1 MENRENE
8 EKTIDLKM
16 LLLGLLDRIWLIL
29 FVSVI
34 CAAAIG
40 IFTKIGIDKKYTS
53 TAQMFVQ
60 NKDVEVQN
68 NSAISSSDVAASASL
83 VQVCQRV
90 FTSDSMIAKLQEA
103 LMGAGYL
110 FKNEEIVE
118 MINITSPDNNQVM
131 VVNVVS
137 ESPEI
142 SQIVAKALVDNADGV
157 YREIVKVGSV
167 QMISAATFPEEP
179 SSPNLKKNIL
189 LGFMAGFVLICAI
202 IVIIDICDTKIKP
215 TDNLMDMYGSP
226 LIAEI
231 MDFDAEIK

>member
-34 CAAAIG
+34 CAAAVG

-60 NKDVEVQN
+60 NKDIEVQ

-90 FTSDSMIAKLQEA
+90 FTSDSMMAKLQDA
-103 LMGAGYL
+103 LTNAGYL
-110 FKNEEIVE
+110 YKNEEITE
-118 MINITSPDNNQVM
+118 MISITSPDNNQVM

-142 SQIVAKALVDNADGV
+142 SQLVASAILANADTV
-157 YREIVKVGSV
+157 YKELVKVGSV
-167 QMISAATFPEEP
+167 QTISAATFPEEP

-189 LGFMAGFVLICAI
+189 LGFAAGFVLICAI
-202 IVIIDICDTKIKP
+202 VVIIDICDTKIKP
-215 TDNLMDMYGSP
+215 TDNLMDMYGAP

>member
-34 CAAAIG
+34 CAAAVG

-60 NKDVEVQN
+60 NKDPEAQN
-68 NSAISSSDVAASASL
+68 SSISSSDVAASASL

-90 FTSDSMIAKLQEA
+90 FTSDSMMAKLQDT
-103 LMGAGYL
+103 LTNAGYL
-110 FKNEEIVE
+110 FKNEEIIE
-118 MINITSPDNNQVM
+118 MIDITSPDNNQVM

-142 SQIVAKALVDNADGV
+142 SQLVASAIIANADNV

-167 QMISAATFPEEP
+167 QTISAATFPESP

-189 LGFMAGFVLICAI
+189 LGFAAGFVLICAI
-202 IVIIDICDTKIKP
+202 VVVIDICDTKIKP
-215 TDNLMDMYGSP
+215 TDNLMDMYGAP

>member
-16 LLLGLLDRIWLIL
+16 LLFGLLDRIWLIL

-34 CAAAIG
+34 CAAAVG

-60 NKDVEVQN
+60 NKDVEAQD
-68 NSAISSSDVAASASL
+68 SAISSSDVAASASL

-90 FTSDSMIAKLQEA
+90 FTSDSMMAKLQEA
-103 LMGAGYL
+103 LTNEGYL
-110 FKNEEIVE
+110 YKNDEITE
-118 MINITSPDNNQVM
+118 MISITSPDNNQVM

-137 ESPEI
+137 ESPEV
-142 SQIVAKALVDNADGV
+142 SRLVASAIIANADNV

-167 QMISAATFPEEP
+167 QTISAATFPEEP

-189 LGFMAGFVLICAI
+189 LGFAAGFVLICAI
-202 IVIIDICDTKIKP
+202 VIIIDICDTKIKP
-215 TDNLMDMYGSP
+215 TDNLMDLYGAP